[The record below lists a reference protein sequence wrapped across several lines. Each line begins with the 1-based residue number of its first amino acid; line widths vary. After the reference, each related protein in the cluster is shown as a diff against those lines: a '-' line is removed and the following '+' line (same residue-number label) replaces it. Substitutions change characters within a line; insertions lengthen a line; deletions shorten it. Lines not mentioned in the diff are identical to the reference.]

1 MTHSYDTGDIVERQ
15 SLLTESGFAECVTS
29 IVTTEG
35 HISYADRMSNILYN
49 DISMMA
55 CKNLQALNTGYL
67 PCSNC
72 IKTVDK

>member
-15 SLLTESGFAECVTS
+15 SPLSGFAECVTS
-29 IVTTEG
+29 IVTAEG
-35 HISYADRMSNILYN
+35 QISYADRMSNILYN

-55 CKNLQALNTGYL
+55 GKNLQALNTGYL

-72 IKTVDK
+72 IKTLDK